1 MYGSLYTDDNVLLS
15 GIHTHS
21 GPGGYFQYVL
31 FEITSLGFVKE
42 NLDVVVNGIVKSIS
56 LGEATRCSTLGGI
69 HVYSRTHTLI
79 VHMWSRSFTTTGKE
93 YLLGDTN
100 HVSHTVVDSVW
111 SYELA

>member
-69 HVYSRTHTLI
+69 HVYSRTHTRT
-79 VHMWSRSFTTTGKE
+79 HST
-93 YLLGDTN
+93 
-100 HVSHTVVDSVW
+100 HVEQIIPYYWKRVLVGRH
-111 SYELA
+111 